1 MNIVTV
7 DLSHDLAAICAQ
19 MQPDQW
25 AADNEMT
32 SYQPEALRKFL
43 DKGGILML
51 AYEGDR
57 IAGAALCYE
66 ISHPDGEDTL
76 YVHELDTHPDF
87 RRRGVGT
94 QLMNEL
100 FKLAK
105 ERSYTEVWLGADQD
119 NQAANALYRRL
130 KPSEIDPSITYTYKV
145 S

>member
-1 MNIVTV
+1 MNIITV
-7 DLSHDLAAICAQ
+7 DPNHDLAAICAQ

-32 SYQPEALRKFL
+32 SYQPEALRRFL

-51 AYEGDR
+51 AYEGDK

-66 ISHPDGEDTL
+66 IPHPDGEDTL

-87 RRRGVGT
+87 RRRGVAK
-94 QLMNEL
+94 QIMSEL

-105 ERSYTEVWLGADQD
+105 ERGLHEVWLGADQD
-119 NQAANALYRRL
+119 NEAANALYKSL
-130 KPSEIDPSITYTYKV
+130 SPSEIDPTVTYTYKAQ
-145 S
+145 